1 MVCLDFQMAWQLLLK
16 WSICLSNDAAIYPR
30 EKHILVKTC
39 ARVPGSSVHNWWKL
53 QPTQRSCSAWWDEEA
68 AVHPRL
74 GIRLSNETRQTSSCV
89 DLRGIA
95 PSERSQS
102 PKSHSTRVPWQENLS
117 KTKPSWQ
124 EADQCLPGVGGE
136 ESINLLSDSPVVTW
150 RPSNCH
156 QGYANLVITEFHRIV
171 LQRSQSYR

>member
-16 WSICLSNDAAIYPR
+16 WNIYLSNDAAIYPR
-30 EKHILVKTC
+30 EKHILIKTC
-39 ARVPGSSVHNWWKL
+39 ARVPGSSVHNGWKL
-53 QPTQRSCSAWWDEEA
+53 QPTQRSCLGI
-68 AVHPRL
+68 RL

-150 RPSNCH
+150 RPSDCH